1 MRCRACQSQIPENGR
16 FCPACGAKVDEA
28 SMREVRKTVTVLFCD
43 LANSTELSERFDAEV
58 VHDLMTRY
66 FTLMHD
72 CLVSHGGTVEKF
84 IGDAVMAVFGIP
96 VVREDDPLRAIL
108 AAVDMRAALSELNER
123 MSYIENLR
131 VGIRIGINTGEVVTS
146 EQPAGAQALA
156 TGSTV
161 NLAARLEQHAGL
173 GEVLLG
179 PQTYR
184 AAAGAVVTEPV
195 GPLRLKGIAEQVVA
209 RRLIDIRPGSPALAR
224 RLDTPLV
231 GRLRER
237 REFEFILDRCS
248 RDRSCVLLRLFGDP
262 GVGKSRLAAEYEQI
276 VRDRGGVVAAGR
288 CRPYAEGPSLL
299 PLADALR
306 SLTEV
311 VAEDGARL
319 LEADTARAVAALRA
333 GILRDGAPGA
343 ALTEVTWAASRL
355 IESLGRD
362 RPVLLVFDDLHWA
375 DPMLLDAIRL
385 VASQVQQATAVILG
399 IARTDFM
406 AQWPVAGHQI
416 TTAPTQLLRPLS
428 AADTRTLVGLLSD
441 LSAHDVATAEQI
453 VERAEGN
460 PLFAEQLVAILE
472 DGADPR
478 TLPPT
483 ISQLIAARLDLL
495 DAGQRAL
502 LYAASIVGRDFTLG
516 PLGVVGPGLGG
527 PAPGPEL
534 DRMLTALIRRRLI
547 QRSGLV
553 TDSDITF
560 RFTSTAM
567 REVAYESVPK
577 RLRADLHER
586 LADWL
591 EAADDGSAILGT
603 ELIGTQ
609 LEQAHRALSDLG
621 PRDARTRE
629 VGGRAAGQLA
639 DAGIKA
645 LRRSDMRRA
654 ASLLARG
661 DALFPADEP
670 ARAACMEGLA
680 EARIAIGDVGPGLQM
695 MKRSRQVARRLGDEA
710 VVAHARLQLV
720 YLEQPSEQFTASLT
734 VASEVLP
741 VFENSHDELGLAR
754 AWLRIGQVR
763 QSQGRFGSAVDTLN
777 RALVHA
783 SVADA
788 ELERASVLGA
798 LAVSLW
804 EGPEPVDRAIERCWS
819 LLAEHSTA
827 GLTVRAA
834 LDLPLAVLLATA
846 GEPQSAR
853 ELIADAQKIINE
865 IGHAYAAA
873 SVPIFAAA
881 IESLAGEWEQAAG
894 LLADAERQCSALGD
908 AQLEATAAAERAR
921 VLLELGRI
929 DDAAALARA
938 SSAGMALMPART
950 AGLRGITARTLAMR
964 GQHAAARQISAEA
977 LEAASHTDSPD
988 CQATALLDMAHVHAE
1003 ARRYRAARSA
1013 AERAWQLFGRKGHVV
1028 GQQRTAVLLTGRLR

>member
-1 MRCRACQSQIPENGR
+1 
-16 FCPACGAKVDEA
+16 
-28 SMREVRKTVTVLFCD
+28 MREVRKTVTVLFCD

-58 VHDLMTRY
+58 IHDLMTRY
-66 FTLMHD
+66 FALMHD

-123 MSYIENLR
+123 MSYIGNLR
-131 VGIRIGINTGEVVTS
+131 MGIRIGINTGEVLTS

-161 NLAARLEQHAGL
+161 NLAARLEQHAGR

-195 GPLRLKGIAEQVVA
+195 GPLRLKGIAEQVLA
-209 RRLIDIRPGSPALAR
+209 HRLIDIRPGSPALAR

-231 GRLRER
+231 GRLKEL
-237 REFEFILDRCS
+237 REFEFLLDRCV

-262 GVGKSRLAAEYEQI
+262 GVGKSRLAAEYEQT
-276 VRDRGGVVAAGR
+276 VRRHGGIVAAGR
-288 CRPYAEGPSLL
+288 CRAYAEGPSLL

-311 VAEDGARL
+311 VADDGART
-319 LEADTARAVAALRA
+319 LEPDTARAVAALSG

-343 ALTEVTWAASRL
+343 AVTEVTWAASRL

-362 RPVLLVFDDLHWA
+362 RPVLLIFDDLHWA
-375 DPMLLDAIRL
+375 DPMLLDTISL
-385 VASQVQQATAVILG
+385 LASQVQQATVIILG
-399 IARTDFM
+399 IARTDFI
-406 AQWPVAGHQI
+406 AQWPARGHQM
-416 TTAPTQLLRPLS
+416 ANAATQLLRPLS
-428 AADTRTLVGLLSD
+428 AVDTRTLVGLLSD
-441 LSAHDVATAEQI
+441 LSAHGLATSEQI

-460 PLFAEQLVAILE
+460 PLFAEQLVALLE

-495 DAGQRAL
+495 EASQRAL

-516 PLGVVGPGLGG
+516 ALEVVGPGLGG
-527 PAPGPEL
+527 PAPGREL
-534 DRMLTALIRRRLI
+534 DRMLSALIRRRLI
-547 QRSGLV
+547 QRAGIV
-553 TDSDITF
+553 IDSNVTF

-567 REVAYESVPK
+567 REVAYDSVPT

-591 EAADDGSAILGT
+591 EAADENSAILGA

-609 LEQAHRALSDLG
+609 LEQAYRALSDLG
-621 PRDARTRE
+621 PLDVRTRE
-629 VGGRAAGQLA
+629 IGGRAAGHLA
-639 DAGIKA
+639 AAGIRA

-654 ASLLARG
+654 ASLLERG
-661 DALFPADEP
+661 DCLFAPDAP
-670 ARAACMEGLA
+670 ARAACLEGLA
-680 EARIAIGDVGPGLQM
+680 EAHIAVGDVGSGLRM
-695 MKRSRQVARRLGDEA
+695 MNRSRQVASRLGDEA

-720 YLEQPSEQFTASLT
+720 YLEQPSAQFTASLT

-741 VFENSHDELGLAR
+741 VFESSHDELGLAR

-763 QSQGRFGSAVDTLN
+763 QSQGRFGAAVDTLN
-777 RALVHA
+777 RALGHA
-783 SVADA
+783 FAADA

-804 EGPEPVDRAIERCWS
+804 QGPEPVHLAIERCRG
-819 LLAEHSTA
+819 LLAENSSA

-834 LDLPLAVLLATA
+834 LGLPLAVLLATA
-846 GEPQSAR
+846 GEWESAR
-853 ELIADAQKIINE
+853 ELVADAQKIINE

-873 SVPIFAAA
+873 TVPIFAAA
-881 IESLAGEWEQAAG
+881 IESLAGEWPRAAG
-894 LLADAERQCSALGD
+894 LLEDAEQQCSALGD
-908 AQLEATAAAERAR
+908 AQLRATAQAERAR
-921 VLLELGRI
+921 ALLELGEI
-929 DDAAALARA
+929 DDAADLARE
-938 SSAGMALMPART
+938 SSAGTTLMPVRT

-977 LEAASHTDSPD
+977 LDAASDTDSLD
-988 CQATALLDMAHVHAE
+988 CQATALLDLAYVHAE

-1013 AERAWQLFGRKGHVV
+1013 AERGWQLLGRKGHVV
-1028 GQQRTAVLLTGRLR
+1028 GQRRAAVLLTGRLR